1 MKVGP
6 SPEWLQ
12 KRLESVGLRPINN
25 VVDATNFVLLETGQ
39 PLHAFDS
46 AKISGKTIRIRNS
59 AESET
64 ITTLDEVERTLD
76 KGMMVIAD
84 AEKPLVVAGIMGS
97 VDAEVDDHT
106 KVGLESAWFHP
117 GRVRVTA
124 RKLGLHTDSSQGFL
138 KHWTQRVCNMRPEE
152 QLT

>member
-46 AKISGKTIRIRNS
+46 AKISGKTIRIRN
-59 AESET
+59 AQEGET

-106 KVGLESAWFHP
+106 KDLVLESAWFHP
-117 GRVRVTA
+117 GRVRATA
-124 RKLGLHTDSSQGFL
+124 RKLGLHTDSSQRFSQTGPRGFAICGP
-138 KHWTQRVCNMRPEE
+138 KSN
-152 QLT
+152 